1 LTSVISKEGSVDTHS
16 PGRRDFL
23 KKMAALGAA
32 GLPVAVPAPGPH
44 SGYPGDAAAGSHM
57 KTAYDPAARF
67 EIDVSEV
74 EFRRTAAGRMLMAR
88 IYQPHGAGPFPTLLD
103 LHGGAW
109 NSKDRRA
116 EEPMDRAL
124 AASGVLVVAIDMTL
138 APEAPY
144 PACIQ
149 DANYGV
155 RWLKSKAA
163 AWHGDASKV
172 GVYGSSS
179 GGHVAELLGMRP
191 RDARY
196 NAIPLAAAPH
206 IDATVAY
213 IATRSPISNTYAR
226 FQNAEE
232 KKRESMITN
241 NKTFFKPWETIFECN
256 PQQILERHE
265 PVTLVPLLIMQGA
278 LDDNVLP
285 AVQEKFAATYRAAGG
300 HCELQV
306 FEGSEHE
313 WVAKEGPQT
322 DRAREM
328 VKAFIA
334 RQLNA
339 SR

>member
-1 LTSVISKEGSVDTHS
+1 MEKHS
-16 PGRRDFL
+16 LERRVFL
-23 KKMAALGAA
+23 KKMTALGAA
-32 GLPVAVPAPGPH
+32 GIPVVSGLAPR
-44 SGYPGDAAAGSHM
+44 AALA
-57 KTAYDPAARF
+57 AYDPAAKF
-67 EIDVSEV
+67 ELKVSEV
-74 EFRRTAAGRMLMAR
+74 EFRRNAAGRTLMAR
-88 IYQPHGAGPFPTLLD
+88 IYQPQGKGPFPTLLD

-109 NSKDRRA
+109 NNKDRRA
-116 EEPMDRAL
+116 EEPMDRAI

-144 PACIQ
+144 PACVQ

-163 AWHGDASKV
+163 GWNGDASKL

-196 NAIPLAAAPH
+196 NAIPLPSAPDV
-206 IDATVAY
+206 DATLAY
-213 IATRSPISNTYAR
+213 VATRSPISNTFAR

-232 KKRESMITN
+232 KKRDNMMKN
-241 NKTFFKPWETIFECN
+241 NRTFFVPWETIHEAN
-256 PQQILERHE
+256 PQEILERRE

-285 AVQEKFAATYRAAGG
+285 AAQEKFAATYKAAGG
-300 HCELQV
+300 EIDFHV
-306 FEGSEHE
+306 FPDSEHE
-313 WVAKEGPQT
+313 WVAKPGPQT

-334 RQLNA
+334 RNLKNRA
-339 SR
+339 A